1 MTSIIRIVIIIVSLF
16 TLHAVCLGQSD
27 LLDNAQHRSV
37 SVPVNDVVYDPIRDV
52 LYASIPSTA
61 GAPHG
66 NSIATIDPV
75 TGSVLDSIFVGSEP
89 NALAI
94 SDDASR
100 VYVSVDGARSMRWW
114 QPANDQLGDLRPL
127 VSQFGSQAVAYD
139 LAVPP
144 GRPNVVVVSV
154 DEVGSTAN
162 GDLELF
168 TDTGSMR
175 AAGTFDDANFIGFIN
190 STTMLSFDDSDTGFR
205 GKVWQLDDLT
215 LTSVHS
221 KMSVVSNFDV
231 EAEVGSDGL
240 MYFTDGTVVEGTMLN
255 PVGTYT
261 TGLSRPDVL
270 VQPVPALDLTY
281 FVGPVTA
288 TSVNTTLKVFNSQNF
303 LEIDSVT
310 FPIAGSSAQDRGE
323 LIIAGQNRLAFV
335 WKPQTFAGPGGSGTL
350 HLVTGIPVELP
361 SEPVL
366 PGDFNGD
373 GSVDAADYTTWRGG
387 LGTTFD
393 DEDFLVWRNNYG
405 ATSGAVGSGTA
416 NAGASRVPEPGGAAL
431 FGLAA
436 FGLTFFFQRRCLQIG
451 CG

>member
-1 MTSIIRIVIIIVSLF
+1 MTFIIRIVVIVLSF
-16 TLHAVCLGQSD
+16 CTLYAECLAQSD
-27 LLDNAQHRSV
+27 LLDNAEHRAV
-37 SVPVNDVVYDPIRDV
+37 GVPVNDVVYDPIRDV

-61 GAPHG
+61 GSPHG
-66 NSIATIDPV
+66 NSIATIDPT
-75 TGSVLDSIFVGSEP
+75 TGNVLDSIFVGSDP

-100 VYVSVDGARSMRWW
+100 VYVSVDGVRSMRWW

-127 VSQFGSQAVAYD
+127 VSQFGDPAVAYD

-154 DEVGSTAN
+154 DEIGSTAN

-175 AAGTFDDANFIGFIN
+175 AEGIFDDANFIGFIN
-190 STTMLSFDDSDTGFR
+190 PTTMLSFDDSNTGFR
-205 GKVWQLDDLT
+205 GKVWQLNDLT

-221 KMSVVSNFDV
+221 KGNVVSNFDV

-281 FVGPVTA
+281 FVGPI
-288 TSVNTTLKVFNSQNF
+288 TSTGGTMLMKVFNSQNF
-303 LEIDSVT
+303 LEIDSVNL
-310 FPIAGSSAQDRGE
+310 PIVGSTAEDRGE

-350 HLVTGIPVELP
+350 HLVSGIPV
-361 SEPVL
+361 S
-366 PGDFNGD
+366 
-373 GSVDAADYTTWRGG
+373 T
-387 LGTTFD
+387 
-393 DEDFLVWRNNYG
+393 
-405 ATSGAVGSGTA
+405 
-416 NAGASRVPEPGGAAL
+416 VPEPSSAAL

-436 FGLTFFFQRRCLQIG
+436 FGLTLVSQRRYMDA
-451 CG
+451 

>member
-1 MTSIIRIVIIIVSLF
+1 
-16 TLHAVCLGQSD
+16 
-27 LLDNAQHRSV
+27 
-37 SVPVNDVVYDPIRDV
+37 
-52 LYASIPSTA
+52 
-61 GAPHG
+61 
-66 NSIATIDPV
+66 
-75 TGSVLDSIFVGSEP
+75 
-89 NALAI
+89 
-94 SDDASR
+94 
-100 VYVSVDGARSMRWW
+100 
-114 QPANDQLGDLRPL
+114 
-127 VSQFGSQAVAYD
+127 VAYD

-154 DEVGSTAN
+154 DEVASTAN
-162 GDLELF
+162 GDLEVF

-175 AAGTFDDANFIGFIN
+175 AVGTFDDANFIGFIN
-190 STTMLSFDDSDTGFR
+190 ATTLLSFDDSNTGFR

-221 KMSVVSNFDV
+221 KGTVVSNFDV

-240 MYFTDGTVVEGTMLN
+240 MYFTDGTVVEGSMLN

-270 VQPVPALDLTY
+270 VQPVPELDLTY

-288 TSVNTTLKVFNSQNF
+288 TSANTTLKVFNSQNF

-335 WKPQTFAGPGGSGTL
+335 WKTQVFAGPGGSGTL
-350 HLVTGIPVELP
+350 HLVSGIPVELP

-366 PGDFNGD
+366 EGDFNGD
-373 GSVDAADYTTWRGG
+373 GSVDAADYTVWRAG

-393 DEDFLVWRNNYG
+393 DEHYLVWRNNFG

-416 NAGASRVPEPGGAAL
+416 NAESSTVPEPGSAAL

-436 FGLTFFFQRRCLQIG
+436 FGLTLFLQRRCLQVG
-451 CG
+451 RA